1 MQYGMNRV
9 NKRYIA
15 KLKKRVPWVIDPKL
29 TDLYVGPV
37 LTVDETWSYY
47 APVTAKREDRIF
59 VSEDGAISG
68 FVHIKKMIPCR
79 REVLKPDTESTPES
93 EFCMDEDNRR
103 IFEAAARLLYEQD
116 KERREKK

>member
-1 MQYGMNRV
+1 MEYGMYRV
-9 NKRYIA
+9 DRKYIK
-15 KLKKRVPWVIDPKL
+15 KLKKRVPWIIDPKL
-29 TDLYVGPV
+29 TVLYVGPV

-47 APVTAKREDRIF
+47 APVTAKLEDRIF

-79 REVLKPDTESTPES
+79 SEVLKGDTASSPES

-103 IFEAAARLLYEQD
+103 IFEAAAQLLYEQD
-116 KERREKK
+116 KERRVKK